1 MKNET
6 VAKSQLTCKKI
17 SNLEKHGKKKIFLL
31 EYKSY
36 SKYILTH
43 LR

>member
-17 SNLEKHGKKKIFLL
+17 SNLEKHGKKNLPFRI
-31 EYKSY
+31 
-36 SKYILTH
+36 
-43 LR
+43 